1 MTDAPAPADM
11 LKYAAALL
19 AARLEWITDEI
30 TGSGCDHGGH
40 EPSIDALCDTGIQI
54 SELASLCGDPLR
66 YSDGRQVKST
76 REIEQGVITSHVW
89 YPDPGQEKPQS
100 WRGALR
106 HDPDE
111 PSPGVYEV
119 TLTPAT
125 QDIHV
130 RVVRTA

>member
-1 MTDAPAPADM
+1 MTAPDPADM

-19 AARLEWITDEI
+19 ADRLEWIGDEI
-30 TGSGCDHGGH
+30 TGSGCDHEGH
-40 EPSIDALCDTGIQI
+40 ETPVNALCDTGIEI
-54 SELASLCGDPLR
+54 SELASQYGDPLR
-66 YSDGRQVKST
+66 YSNGRHVRSS
-76 REIEQGVITSHVW
+76 REIEPGFITAHVW
-89 YPDPGQEKPQS
+89 HPDPSQEEPQS
-100 WRGALR
+100 WRGTLR

>member
-1 MTDAPAPADM
+1 MTAPNPADM

-19 AARLEWITDEI
+19 ADRLEWIGDEI
-30 TGSGCDHGGH
+30 TGSGCDQDGH
-40 EPSIDALCDTGIQI
+40 ETPVNALCDTGIEI
-54 SELASLCGDPLR
+54 SELASQYGDPLR

-76 REIEQGVITSHVW
+76 REIEQGFITSHVW

-100 WRGALR
+100 WRGILL

>member
-1 MTDAPAPADM
+1 MTTTPSPADM
-11 LKYAAALL
+11 LKYAATLL
-19 AARLEWITDEI
+19 ADRLEWITDEI
-30 TGSGCDHGGH
+30 TGSGCNHGH
-40 EPSIDALCDTGIQI
+40 DTPVNALCDTGITI
-54 SELASLCGDPLR
+54 SELASQYGDPLR
-66 YSDGRQVKST
+66 YSDGRLVKSS

-89 YPDPGQEKPQS
+89 HPDPTAEPSQS
-100 WRGALR
+100 WRGTLR

-130 RVVRTA
+130 EVVRTA